1 MAKKAELYAE
11 LKKLDKKTELTDK
24 NTIKEIEAAI
34 ADAKFVDPD
43 RDVRVTSGRGTP
55 EQAFA
60 EQKLS
65 GEEPKTGPEHPED
78 KTDFTDKEHYAKSG
92 KRSKKHEEEIKAEIA
107 KEERKT
113 TKDTSPQGDAEA
125 NVKKGATPKARTYLE
140 RKGKKFRK
148 MAEKVE
154 KGKLYSVS
162 EAMKLAVETSPT
174 KFDST
179 VELHVRLSVD
189 PKLADQ
195 NIRTSVALPNG
206 TGKTV
211 RVAAFVPDTDIE
223 SVTKVGADIAGEQAI
238 ISALDKEQ
246 IDFDILVATPTL
258 MPKLGKY
265 ARLLGPRGLMPNPK
279 SGTVSTNPAKA
290 VKEAKGGKV
299 EYRVDKQSIIHIG
312 IGKVSFGAEKLT
324 ANANAFFDSL
334 NSVKPS
340 SIKGTYI
347 LSINASTTMGP
358 GIKISL

>member
-11 LKKLDKKTELTDK
+11 LKKLDKKTKLTSK
-24 NTIKEIEAAI
+24 STIKEIEEALAVI
-34 ADAKFVDPD
+34 ASEAKQSSKTVPVASGQFQEATESQLDRHVADAP
-43 RDVRVTSGRGTP
+43 RDDAADERYS
-55 EQAFA
+55 
-60 EQKLS
+60 
-65 GEEPKTGPEHPED
+65 
-78 KTDFTDKEHYAKSG
+78 KSG
-92 KRSKKHEEEIKAEIA
+92 KRSKKHEEEVKAEIA

-113 TKDTSPQGDAEA
+113 TKDTSPQGDVEA
-125 NVKKGATPKARTYLE
+125 NIKRGATPKVRTYLE
-140 RKGKKFRK
+140 RKGKKFRA

-154 KGKLYSVS
+154 KSKLYSVS

-179 VELHVRLSVD
+179 VELHVRLGVD

-195 NIRTSVALPNG
+195 NIRASVALPNG

-211 RVAAFVPDTDIE
+211 RVAAFVPDTDVQ
-223 SVTKVGADIAGEQAI
+223 SVTTAGADIAGEQAI

-340 SIKGTYI
+340 SIKGSYI
-347 LSINASTTMGP
+347 LSISASTTMGP

>member
-11 LKKLDKKTELTDK
+11 LKKLDKKTKLTSK
-24 NTIKEIEAAI
+24 STIKEIEEALAVI
-34 ADAKFVDPD
+34 ASEAKQSSKTVPVASGQFQEATESQLDRHVADAP
-43 RDVRVTSGRGTP
+43 RDDAADERYS
-55 EQAFA
+55 
-60 EQKLS
+60 
-65 GEEPKTGPEHPED
+65 
-78 KTDFTDKEHYAKSG
+78 KSG
-92 KRSKKHEEEIKAEIA
+92 KRSKKHEEEVKAEIA
-107 KEERKT
+107 KEEKKRSGAESS
-113 TKDTSPQGDAEA
+113 TSDEVGGAR
-125 NVKKGATPKARTYLE
+125 GATPKVRTYLE
-140 RKGKKFRK
+140 RKGKKFRA

-154 KGKLYSVS
+154 KSKLYSVS

-179 VELHVRLSVD
+179 VELHVRLGVD

-195 NIRTSVALPNG
+195 NIRASVALPNG

-211 RVAAFVPDTDIE
+211 RVAAFVPDTDVQ
-223 SVTKVGADIAGEQAI
+223 SVTTAGADIAGEQAI

-312 IGKVSFGAEKLT
+312 IGKVSFGADKLT

-340 SIKGTYI
+340 SIKGSYI
-347 LSINASTTMGP
+347 LSISASTTMGP